1 MQIEKNIKVKFSE
14 LLLSGNQIKQGNEH
28 GTIRGNNHE
37 QECKAWLASAQ
48 NIVHLIIYNKD
59 SPYRLWVDKIC
70 KEEHG
75 YGINNAVGE
84 VCGILQNLFSD
95 IDSGLLSSI
104 ENKTQAFV
112 FDNFLDHAKSYLQND
127 MYKEAGVISGVVFED
142 SLRSICRKD
151 DIEEKNIKLDSLIDK
166 LVKKGTLTQVKAKR
180 ARVSAHVRTKATH
193 AQWRE
198 FDINDVKTTIDFT
211 EELIENWLD
220 K

>member
-1 MQIEKNIKVKFSE
+1 MQIKENIKVKFSE

-28 GTIRGNNHE
+28 GQIRGNNHE

-48 NIVHLIIYNKD
+48 NIVHLIINNKD
-59 SPYRLWVDKIC
+59 NPYRLWVDKIC

-84 VCGILQNLFSD
+84 VCGILQNLLSD

-112 FDNFLDHAKSYLQND
+112 FDNFLDHAKSYWRNN
-127 MYKEAGVISGVVFED
+127 MHKEAGVISGVVFED
-142 SLRSICRKD
+142 SIRSICRNEN
-151 DIEEKNIKLDSLIDK
+151 IEEKDIKLDALINS
-166 LVKKGTLTQVKAKR
+166 LVKNETISPVKAKR
-180 ARVSAHVRTKATH
+180 ARVGAAVRTKATH
-193 AQWRE
+193 AQWEE

-211 EELIENWLD
+211 EELIENLLD